1 MITQDDNR
9 DFRRMQVEV
18 PIDITLLSEE
28 GEPVVQ
34 GICRDLSA
42 TGLAFA
48 SKTEISTGSEV
59 IVVISAGGQL
69 PPLTAKISV
78 VRSDYDSDTEQFE
91 LGGQIIEIL

>member
-18 PIDITLLSEE
+18 PIEITLLHED

-48 SKTEISTGSEV
+48 TKTEIEKGAEV
-59 IVVISAGGQL
+59 IVIISAGGQL

-78 VRSDYDSDTEQFE
+78 VRSDYDNETEFFE